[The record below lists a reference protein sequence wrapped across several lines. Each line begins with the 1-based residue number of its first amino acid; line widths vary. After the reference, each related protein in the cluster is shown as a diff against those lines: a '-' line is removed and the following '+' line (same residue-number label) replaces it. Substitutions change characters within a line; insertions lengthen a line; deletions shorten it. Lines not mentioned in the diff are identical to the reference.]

1 MNASVNRAQDVNR
14 THGLNITGYQCPSC
28 KMIAWHSSGFE
39 TEVFCPFCRHGL
51 PRYVTQISSQR
62 MIKMNAADHSNRENQ
77 INDSMRTTATRR
89 CVGPEEGASPFV
101 LEFFMVQGSG
111 FICMAYCNHD
121 GKWRGAF
128 DNVELPGAIRV
139 LE

>member
-39 TEVFCPFCRHGL
+39 TEVFCPFCNQVL
-51 PRYVTQISSQR
+51 PHYVTQISPQR
-62 MIKMNAADHSNRENQ
+62 MIKMNATDQSSVERQPNN
-77 INDSMRTTATRR
+77 STRR
-89 CVGPEEGASPFV
+89 NDVCSRAEEERMSPFE

-128 DNVELPGAIRV
+128 DNMELPGAIRV

>member
-1 MNASVNRAQDVNR
+1 MNAPVNRAQDVNGAG
-14 THGLNITGYQCPSC
+14 GLNITGYQCPSC
-28 KMIAWHSSGFE
+28 NMIAWHAAGPE
-39 TEVFCPFCRHGL
+39 AEIFCPFCSHAL
-51 PRYVTQISSQR
+51 PRYVTQISPQR
-62 MIKMNAADHSNRENQ
+62 MTMMGTTNQSKIENKPD
-77 INDSMRTTATRR
+77 DSARRNATRFER
-89 CVGPEEGASPFV
+89 QEEGASPFL

-128 DNVELPGAIRV
+128 DNMELPGAIRV